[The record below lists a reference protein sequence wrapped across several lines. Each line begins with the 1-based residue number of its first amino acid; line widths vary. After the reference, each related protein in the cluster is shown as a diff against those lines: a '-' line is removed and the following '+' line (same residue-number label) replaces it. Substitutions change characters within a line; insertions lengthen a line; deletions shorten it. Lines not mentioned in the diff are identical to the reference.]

1 MTTILLTGNKYL
13 QSICVLPGDT
23 ICVNELAGRVQ
34 HRYYGGNVVNDL
46 AEMMIVRLNG
56 LVFAIHATTPN

>member
-23 ICVNELAGRVQ
+23 ICVNELAVRVQ
-34 HRYYGGNVVNDL
+34 HRYYGRNVVNNL
-46 AEMMIVRLNG
+46 TELIV
-56 LVFAIHATTPN
+56 